1 MKKSV
6 QFDIKESLPEL
17 KKLRLKQPTL
27 SKQKR
32 VDCLI
37 HLKTSKF
44 KTRQDLANHLGVHIR
59 TQERWLAQYRT
70 EGIISL
76 ISNEPQIRAS
86 KIITPEIH
94 DALEAKLN
102 SPDSPF
108 LGYWE
113 AQQWVEEKF
122 NVSIKYHW
130 LRKYLIT
137 HFKTKLKSPRKSHYK
152 KDEQAIESFFK
163 TARDIQRP

>member
-1 MKKSV
+1 MKNPV

-59 TQERWLAQYRT
+59 TQER
-70 EGIISL
+70 
-76 ISNEPQIRAS
+76 
-86 KIITPEIH
+86 
-94 DALEAKLN
+94 
-102 SPDSPF
+102 
-108 LGYWE
+108 
-113 AQQWVEEKF
+113 
-122 NVSIKYHW
+122 
-130 LRKYLIT
+130 
-137 HFKTKLKSPRKSHYK
+137 
-152 KDEQAIESFFK
+152 
-163 TARDIQRP
+163 